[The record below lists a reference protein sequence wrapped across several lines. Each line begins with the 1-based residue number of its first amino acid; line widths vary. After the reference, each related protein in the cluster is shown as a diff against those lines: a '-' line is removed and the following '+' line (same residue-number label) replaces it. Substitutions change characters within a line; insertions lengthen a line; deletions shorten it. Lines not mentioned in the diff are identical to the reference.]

1 MHETQEKLSAKD
13 LRAIWGI
20 LSSDERAEGFRL
32 LDPEELEDFFLS
44 LPSLSQAELLNRLP
58 LGQRRL
64 WLRLLPPDD
73 AADVVQALPE
83 EERPALLGL
92 LDERTRHEVAALLA
106 YAEDQAGGLMSPRFA
121 RIRPDMTVD
130 EAIRY
135 LQRQAADRLETIYYA
150 YVLDREQR
158 LLGVVSFRDL
168 FASPGARPVA
178 DVMKREVITV
188 PEDMHQEE
196 VSRVFAQNDLVAI
209 PVVDADGHMKGIVT
223 IDDIVDVVEQEA
235 TEDVQKFGGMQ
246 ALETPYL
253 ETGLLAMLR
262 KRAIWLTALLIG
274 EMLTASAMGYYEGA
288 IERAVVLA
296 LFVPLIISS
305 GGNSGSQAATLVIRA
320 MALDEVRL
328 RDWAR
333 IMRRELLAGLSLGVV
348 LAAIGLARVVLWE
361 GLFGVYGEHYLRVG
375 IVVALS
381 LWGVVILG
389 VLAGSMLPFV
399 LRRLGLDPASA
410 SAPLVATLVDVSGVV
425 IYFSVAQLV
434 LGGTL
439 L

>member
-1 MHETQEKLSAKD
+1 MQETDKLSARD
-13 LRAIWGI
+13 LRGIWAI
-20 LSSDERAEGFRL
+20 LSPEERAEGFRL
-32 LDPEELEDFFLS
+32 LDPEESEDFFLG
-44 LPSLSQAELLNRLP
+44 LPAQAQAAMLERLP
-58 LGQRRL
+58 MGQRRL
-64 WLRLLPPDD
+64 WLHLLPPDD
-73 AADVVQALPE
+73 AADLAQAVSE
-83 EERPALLGL
+83 EQRGELLAL
-92 LDERTRHEVAALLA
+92 LDERTRHEVVALLA

-121 RIRPDMTVD
+121 RIRPDMSVE

-135 LQRQAADRLETIYYA
+135 LQRQAADHLETIYYA

-168 FASPGARPVA
+168 FASRGDRPVA
-178 DVMKREVITV
+178 EVMKRDVIAV

-209 PVVDADGHMKGIVT
+209 PVIDADGRMQGIVT

-253 ETGLLAMLR
+253 QTGLLAMVR
-262 KRAIWLTALLIG
+262 KRAIWLAALLIG
-274 EMLTASAMGYYEGA
+274 EMFTASAMGYYEES
-288 IERAVVLA
+288 ISRAVVLA

-328 RDWAR
+328 RDWWR
-333 IMRRELLAGLSLGVV
+333 IMKREVLAGFALGLV
-348 LAAIGLARVVLWE
+348 LAAIGLVRILLWQE
-361 GLFGVYGEHYLRVG
+361 LFQSYGDHALRVALT
-375 IVVALS
+375 VALS
-381 LWGVVILG
+381 LLGVVLLG

-410 SAPLVATLVDVSGVV
+410 SAPFVATLVDVSGVV
-425 IYFSVAQLV
+425 IYFSVAQAV
-434 LGGTL
+434 LSGTL